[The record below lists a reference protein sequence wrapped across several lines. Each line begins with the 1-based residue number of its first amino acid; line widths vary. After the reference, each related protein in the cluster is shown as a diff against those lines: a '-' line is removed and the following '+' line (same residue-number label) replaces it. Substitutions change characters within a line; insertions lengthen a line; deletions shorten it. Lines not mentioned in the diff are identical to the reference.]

1 VQGHSLEVQ
10 GMVGRS
16 RSAAEI
22 ALLHESL
29 GSVSHWR
36 DFRAGCQSQRI
47 CRYGLFA
54 LGLRNSDLVAEP
66 RPVSYMHDEALH
78 ALPDL
83 LAQLPIKKPIRVGHS
98 GGGSMALIDAG
109 AHDRV
114 RGRVLLAPH
123 VFVEDLSLKSIA

>member
-1 VQGHSLEVQ
+1 MKVWARFRIG
-10 GMVGRS
+10 GI
-16 RSAAEI
+16 SARVAK
-22 ALLHESL
+22 AS
-29 GSVSHWR
+29 GSAVTVYS
-36 DFRAGCQSQRI
+36 
-47 CRYGLFA
+47 RYGC
-54 LGLRNSDLVAEP
+54 GNSDLVAEP

-123 VFVEDLSLKSIA
+123 VFIEDLSLKSIA